1 MFLTV
6 AMLFAVESGY
16 SQGST
21 ADLTVCVGTSS
32 MFSAERSETGT
43 VFDYQL
49 KDKAT
54 DAVIFLDETHRSDS
68 IWIKWDYPAGDY
80 LLGVKETP
88 NVSSQPSGVTSAT
101 CDGEWVWTEVRL
113 AAPTPL
119 IPEKSNYRL
128 CGTNG
133 VTIRLNESD
142 FVGGSF
148 YWSDPSIVNNLIT
161 QPGTY
166 DVTATDLNGCES
178 TATVTVASGLQVS
191 LGNDT
196 VMCSPE
202 FRLFVLNSSV
212 NPEGT
217 TYTWWFSTD
226 LTGKNGQLVKTGTED
241 DLDVYNHDNQA
252 DMLYWVHADYDD
264 CSVGDTTVVLA
275 CPMDM
280 DVNIPNTIT
289 PNGDGE
295 NDVWNIYGIGSY
307 SNCDVEIFDRWGRRV
322 FVSKK
327 GYPTPWD
334 GRDMNKKALPV
345 EAYYYVIKLND
356 GKHTKPIVGVVHIIK

>member
-21 ADLTVCVGTSS
+21 ADVTVCVGTSS
-32 MFSAERSETGT
+32 MFAAERSMVGT
-43 VFDYQL
+43 VFEYQL

-54 DAVIFLDETHRSDS
+54 DAVIFLDDTHQKDS
-68 IWIKWDYPAGDY
+68 IWVKWDYPAGDY
-80 LLGVKETP
+80 LLGVMERHD
-88 NVSSQPSGVTSAT
+88 NADG

-113 AAPTPL
+113 TTPTPL
-119 IPEKSNYRL
+119 IFAKNNYRL
-128 CGTNG
+128 CGTDG
-133 VTIRLNESD
+133 VTITFNESD
-142 FVGGSF
+142 FAGGAF
-148 YWSDPSIVNNLIT
+148 RWSDLRIANNLIT

-166 DVTATDLNGCES
+166 ELTATDVNGCES
-178 TATVTVASGLQVS
+178 AASVTVAAGLEVS
-191 LGNDT
+191 LGSDT

-202 FRLFVLNSSV
+202 FRLFVLNPTI
-212 NPEGT
+212 NPDGT
-217 TYTWWFSTD
+217 IYTWWFSED
-226 LTGKNGQLVKTGTED
+226 LTGKNGQLIKSGTDD
-241 DLDVYNHDNQA
+241 DLNVYDHDTQF

-264 CSVGDTTVVLA
+264 CTVGDTTVVLA
-275 CPMDM
+275 CPMDL
-280 DVNIPNTIT
+280 DVDIPNTIT

-295 NDVWNIYGIGSY
+295 NDVWNIHNINEYP
-307 SNCDVEIFDRWGRRV
+307 NCEVEVFDRWGRRV

-334 GRDMNKKALPV
+334 GRDLGNKVLPM

-356 GKHTKPIVGVVHIIK
+356 GKHKKPIVGVIHIIK